1 MRRKRTGIR
10 CRIKSAGR
18 KPARLCFRQPAPVF
32 SFILAGALLAGTSS
46 HAAFFVQE
54 NETAAELNP
63 RSQEMAL
70 FPAAAGLMQDG
81 RVWADPEAETEIPA
95 RETEGPEHGKW
106 LPGDETEGPEYGTLQ
121 FRHETEQTEQE
132 QVEPYEVPG
141 LSDQTDPGIDVS
153 DELFMPLPDEMEP
166 DTEEEGDWGPEDDGC
181 LTIGIGGS
189 NYPFAWIP
197 EDAVYPD
204 YTEYSGIDLDAAVQI
219 AADLD
224 MILQFRAYSSEREAM
239 QALLAGEVDAV
250 MGGILLERYENPRLL
265 SGLVK
270 QGSWGT
276 DTDGIA
282 FTEPYLSYQAVVLA
296 RQDEPSV
303 TMPYPFALQ
312 GKKAGVLSLCGED
325 VWMSH
330 YDLPGTEITVYSSD
344 WDALHDLRYGLI
356 DCIITGRRMASNLIR
371 LQGGA
376 SVQTGSRAIFLFED
390 HYAAAVRSE
399 DESLRKKLS
408 GAMESLRLKR
418 RGAGIITEEILRRHA
433 DPNDLPRYPAYRY
446 VSPAVRRYRLRK
458 LVRTFSR
465 KARNLLAD
473 GY

>member
-70 FPAAAGLMQDG
+70 FPAAAGLLQDG

-106 LPGDETEGPEYGTLQ
+106 LPGDETEGPEYGTWQ

-224 MILQFRAYSSEREAM
+224 MLLQFRAYSSEREAM
-239 QALLAGEVDAV
+239 EALRAGEVDAV
-250 MGGILLERYENPRLL
+250 MGGILPERYENPRLL
-265 SGLVK
+265 SGLVW

-312 GKKAGVLSLCGED
+312 GKKAGVLSLYGED
-325 VWMSH
+325 VWLSH

-371 LQGGA
+371 LQGG
-376 SVQTGSRAIFLFED
+376 
-390 HYAAAVRSE
+390 E